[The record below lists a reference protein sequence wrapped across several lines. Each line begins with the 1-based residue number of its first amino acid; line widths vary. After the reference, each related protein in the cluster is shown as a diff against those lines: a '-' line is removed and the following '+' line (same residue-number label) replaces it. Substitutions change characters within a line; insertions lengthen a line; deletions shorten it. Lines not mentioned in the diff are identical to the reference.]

1 MDFRPSFSRQ
11 CGEEDYGSWHLS
23 DLKVGRGAGG
33 EGPLCLAIPPPP
45 ARPQEPD
52 LPDGF
57 PEPRRP
63 RTSSPSA
70 GFSGRLVGPG
80 LLRAW
85 VCSRAQGT
93 AGPDPTAEPVR
104 LGSGSRRKM
113 GGQHSA
119 CIVYYPMPHW
129 GMGQPHPII
138 SSTQMFLEQIMGQS
152 H

>member
-11 CGEEDYGSWHLS
+11 CSEDDYGSWHLS

-33 EGPLCLAIPPPP
+33 EGPLCLAIPPP

-70 GFSGRLVGPG
+70 AFSGRLVGPG
-80 LLRAW
+80 LRRAW
-85 VCSRAQGT
+85 VCSRAQGYRRPRPHCG
-93 AGPDPTAEPVR
+93 ARALGMREP
-104 LGSGSRRKM
+104 
-113 GGQHSA
+113 
-119 CIVYYPMPHW
+119 P
-129 GMGQPHPII
+129 
-138 SSTQMFLEQIMGQS
+138 
-152 H
+152 